1 MYETSPGESHVGK
14 LLDRDSL
21 SHGTGIAASRGFL
34 VLRLAHALRQCTRSR
49 LRVWFA
55 DMTIHC
61 PHCGNLAAPAGHEN
75 GRAFYQCEK
84 CDRVWMTFLSTSDA
98 ADDAH
103 APMKVLVV
111 DDSNDL
117 LQLIASWLEDVG
129 YIVTTATSGR
139 QALDIVQSHDP
150 DIVLLDL
157 VIPPPDGLAVSESL
171 LQLKRPPE

>member
-1 MYETSPGESHVGK
+1 
-14 LLDRDSL
+14 
-21 SHGTGIAASRGFL
+21 
-34 VLRLAHALRQCTRSR
+34 
-49 LRVWFA
+49 
-55 DMTIHC
+55 
-61 PHCGNLAAPAGHEN
+61 
-75 GRAFYQCEK
+75 
-84 CDRVWMTFLSTSDA
+84 MTFLSTSEA

-103 APMKVLVV
+103 APIKVLVV

-157 VIPPPDGLAVSESL
+157 VIPPPDVLAVSESL
-171 LQLKRPPE
+171 LQLKRPPEIILMTGVTEPQRLRRASELGVLLRKPFTSEVLVKTVHDVALRRAPA

>member
-1 MYETSPGESHVGK
+1 
-14 LLDRDSL
+14 
-21 SHGTGIAASRGFL
+21 
-34 VLRLAHALRQCTRSR
+34 
-49 LRVWFA
+49 
-55 DMTIHC
+55 
-61 PHCGNLAAPAGHEN
+61 
-75 GRAFYQCEK
+75 
-84 CDRVWMTFLSTSDA
+84 MTFLSTSEA

-157 VIPPPDGLAVSESL
+157 VIPPPDGLARCAE
-171 LQLKRPPE
+171 RPLCTHGKHLRREVVGDDLVYVV

>member
-1 MYETSPGESHVGK
+1 
-14 LLDRDSL
+14 
-21 SHGTGIAASRGFL
+21 
-34 VLRLAHALRQCTRSR
+34 
-49 LRVWFA
+49 
-55 DMTIHC
+55 
-61 PHCGNLAAPAGHEN
+61 
-75 GRAFYQCEK
+75 
-84 CDRVWMTFLSTSDA
+84 MTFLSTSEA

-171 LQLKRPPE
+171 LHLKHPPEIILMTGVAESQRLRRASELGVLLRKSFTSEEVVNTVREAVERRASAKGLPTSG